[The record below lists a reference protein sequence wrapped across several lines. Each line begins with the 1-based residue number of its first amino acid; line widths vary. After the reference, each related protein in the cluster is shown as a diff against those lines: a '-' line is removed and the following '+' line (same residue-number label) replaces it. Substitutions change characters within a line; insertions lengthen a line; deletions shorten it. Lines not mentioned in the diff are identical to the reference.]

1 MKLTLT
7 VDEQHLKVSPK
18 IFLEIIIAGT
28 KIHMN
33 NWNMYLC
40 LQDSEGGRQHCH
52 QDRSQ
57 VTGWSYYLWV
67 LDVYPAMA
75 GGVAKM
81 RKEEE
86 EET

>member
-1 MKLTLT
+1 ME
-7 VDEQHLKVSPK
+7 VG
-18 IFLEIIIAGT
+18 IIVT
-28 KIHMN
+28 KT
-33 NWNMYLC
+33 
-40 LQDSEGGRQHCH
+40 DPVH
-52 QDRSQ
+52 QLWSQ